1 MSDLHI
7 VQVRPEDLAS
17 LRAVS
22 LRTFVDTFAHLNT
35 PENMAKYVAE
45 RLSLEQLGQEL
56 ADSNS
61 AFYFAELS
69 GQRIG
74 YLKVN
79 YGAAQTD
86 LREADSLE
94 IERIYVV
101 QEWLGKGVAQALLA
115 HAETLARASGMRSIW
130 LAVWEENPRAIRF
143 YEKSGFV
150 TFDKHI
156 FVLGDDAQTD
166 YMMRLDLR
174 PQA

>member
-1 MSDLHI
+1 MPDLHI

-17 LRAVS
+17 LRAIS
-22 LRTFVDTFAHLNT
+22 LHTFVATFAHLNT

-45 RLSLEQLGQEL
+45 RLSLNQLGQEL
-56 ADSNS
+56 ADPNS
-61 AFYFAELS
+61 AFYFAELA

-86 LREADSLE
+86 LQELDSLE

-115 HAETLARASGMRSIW
+115 HAEALARKAGMQSIW

-166 YMMRLDLR
+166 WMMRLDLR
-174 PQA
+174 DPA